1 MLRQNV
7 LAFEQL
13 HGTRCEDVRR
23 FCNFVLSSQHSLS
36 GGVTPPSSQS
46 DNPTTK
52 RTRRSNSPSFTTQQP
67 TAQQA
72 NTQYTATLQNNTRQ
86 ANTQQPI
93 TDQTASLSSIQQ
105 PTVQQQVNT
114 QSRKRETEQQQT
126 TNQLAS
132 PPSTPLTASTTF
144 NGLQTPATL
153 PTQKHG
159 QTRSAY
165 LEEHGK
171 DYFDEH
177 GQTLADAME
186 FHEKNKGPT
195 RAPPNT
201 EDPAFKT
208 PSTEKIPRRTSNGV
222 SAEGDQNNPKEN
234 LLSKFNNAGNTTDD
248 SDAGEANTTNQPGP
262 MQALIN
268 SQRQEIG
275 KEPL

>member
-1 MLRQNV
+1 MLKRNV

-36 GGVTPPSSQS
+36 GGITPPLKRSRPS
-46 DNPTTK
+46 PTAQQQ
-52 RTRRSNSPSFTTQQP
+52 QQP
-67 TAQQA
+67 TAQQ
-72 NTQYTATLQNNTRQ
+72 QQQQQQPTAQQQQPT
-86 ANTQQPI
+86 TQQQQP
-93 TDQTASLSSIQQ
+93 TTQQQHTMESSGPPVKRSRQTAS
-105 PTVQQQVNT
+105 PTT
-114 QSRKRETEQQQT
+114 RKQT

-171 DYFDEH
+171 DYFDKH

-208 PSTEKIPRRTSNGV
+208 PSTEKIPRKPNGV
-222 SAEGDQNNPKEN
+222 PAQHHQNGPQRN
-234 LLSKFNNAGNTTDD
+234 LESDFDDAANTTDG
-248 SDAGEANTTNQPGP
+248 SDAGEANTTNQDES
-262 MQALIN
+262 MAAYVNQ
-268 SQRQEIG
+268 QRANNKLKPI
-275 KEPL
+275 